1 MENNSGGR
9 STKVVFQHNV
19 VCDVYNI
26 NSTSHQKCRDN
37 ITSYT
42 EEEFVPSNVPESH
55 LTFQI
60 KRNEAVPQPIPSRL
74 VPTPLEHLPPID
86 ITDTTAEFNP
96 YFLHGE
102 TDDLLMRM
110 YNAGDRTLI
119 DYNAAQENPK
129 NYRSLQ
135 EEQRGKYQDLEL
147 TLEDDDP
154 FAARDRALNSV
165 ELDDMGR
172 RRPNRLTDT
181 QINEMFSEEGLI
193 EADWSRPATA
203 PSDRI
208 LNEFELEFLD
218 NVRQTSG
225 AGKGRLIRA
234 PEPTMDIGVE
244 LADLAGTSS
253 GAGTSAAHAA
263 NPPSLP
269 TAPTAPTAPTTS
281 TALTKAPP
289 KGNAALELL
298 NEYGARALDEF
309 RLFATRRNAMDFGSM
324 AISSG
329 VGMVAGYYTGKA
341 LTEND
346 WFKGLLMSDT
356 STWSGAAKAYSGG
369 SLIGLTAGAATGAAA
384 SLTQTL
390 GTATQRGILWAMT
403 SKGVASTA
411 EQITARVFLQTAGTS
426 FLKGIAEGAF
436 VGALLV
442 PLDMYLQ
449 NLFLRNGMNHAGA
462 NSAAGAITGVAGVAV
477 SAGLMYAGIVSAP
490 ATFGMSIALAV
501 GAIAVSTIMGAV
513 FGAQQ
518 DREARDHVNNY
529 NKARNILVENLPRHG
544 FDVDK
549 TIEAIQAENPDVFF
563 GDWYKDGTQEFIY
576 MLRET
581 FNDRPYIHRDA
592 GAVSAD
598 DLKTNAY
605 MQRHMMDALRWKG
618 TQSGHPEFA
627 SIEVDELKPDEIKW
641 LDEKTNGTWR
651 INAEL
656 QANIQYQAMINDQI
670 KTDTAQK
677 AVYTYWFN
685 NKTLVGLDPKIL
697 ERARSNDANIIANG
711 GTNTFQSAL
720 DRHTMLDAQ
729 NIILQMFQTEGT
741 TYEHI
746 DPALLA
752 HAERDPNFKAI
763 ATEYQTTMIET
774 ADRMN
779 ISLPQLITLQQTP
792 PERQARLYQ
801 NYQFDILKQNNQVV
815 SEVIDLNNQVD
826 FANQTGQD
834 FYDIDQYRL
843 NTMTDEERSRWNP
856 VEAQIYLAHQ
866 ANMSLQQYNDYLHE
880 LGKGNRG
887 DFNNLPEYTELELRQ
902 QFDADIEHF
911 YAELAMSGHEGE
923 YIYNYQTQTFELN
936 ENSAS
941 YGAPMAM
948 SMMSARTFHI
958 DPFMPESLAKSNQD
972 FTDMAHGINESQAA
986 QVDAYNVELM
996 LELNEF
1002 DMEHRRAVADY
1013 NAYHN
1018 LRGLD
1023 GGIYFNAEE
1032 EYQRRR
1038 AVYNPISE
1046 NIYDYIDTTTIT
1058 DPDKGVYDRP
1068 NKYNIS
1074 NATLKD
1080 PKENI
1085 KYSEMDTWKNRGM
1098 SDTEI
1103 NLARANITRDMIED
1117 AVNRDGGRHD
1127 YNEVVLMVVGDWI
1140 YEYRRMTD
1148 TNIGIQYKIDTY
1160 NGTAEVIN
1168 KYDEDYEMPDGYN
1181 PLDGKVYYK
1190 GEVIEDYDD
1199 IYYRAEKERNTGIE
1213 SEAREEERILNAEL
1227 AAARGDEGLLDN
1239 MAEGAYEA
1247 SRRALNDELGGNN
1260 LSNDP
1265 NNDAIGN
1272 NNLNEHDDYY
1282 NP

>member
-1 MENNSGGR
+1 METNSGGR
-9 STKVVFQHNV
+9 STRVVFQHNV

-55 LTFQI
+55 FTFQI
-60 KRNEAVPQPIPSRL
+60 KRNETIARPIPSRL
-74 VPTPLEHLPPID
+74 VPQPLDHIPPVEVAH
-86 ITDTTAEFNP
+86 TTAEFNS

-102 TDDLLMRM
+102 TDDVLMR
-110 YNAGDRTLI
+110 YYSAGDRTLI
-119 DYNAAQENPK
+119 DYMVAQENPK
-129 NYRSLQ
+129 NYSSLQ
-135 EEQRGKYQDLEL
+135 EEQRGQFQDLEL
-147 TLEDDDP
+147 TLEDDSP
-154 FAARDRALNSV
+154 FAVSDRALNSV
-165 ELDDMGR
+165 ELDEFGR
-172 RRPNRLTDT
+172 RRGTLSRD
-181 QINEMFSEEGLI
+181 QIFDMFSDEALI
-193 EADWSRPATA
+193 EGDFSRPA
-203 PSDRI
+203 SDRI
-208 LNEFELEFLD
+208 LNQFELEYYQNIRD
-218 NVRQTSG
+218 GR
-225 AGKGRLIRA
+225 GRLSIQD
-234 PEPTMDIGVE
+234 PIMDMGVE
-244 LADLAGTSS
+244 LVDLAGTSS

-263 NPPSLP
+263 NPPTAPSVP
-269 TAPTAPTAPTTS
+269 TAPTQASS
-281 TALTKAPP
+281 TALVPANNAPTRN
-289 KGNAALELL
+289 NAAMELL

-309 RLFATRRNAMDFGSM
+309 RLFATRKNAMDFGAM
-324 AISSG
+324 ALSSG

-346 WFKGLLMSDT
+346 WFRGLLMSDT
-356 STWSGAAKAYSGG
+356 TTWEGAAKAYSGG

-390 GTATQRGILWAMT
+390 GTATQRGVLWAMT
-403 SKGVASTA
+403 SKGIASTA
-411 EQITARVFLQTAGTS
+411 EQITARAFLQAAGSS

-436 VGALLV
+436 IGALLV

-462 NSAAGAITGVAGVAV
+462 NSASGAITGVVGVGL

-501 GAIAVSTIMGAV
+501 GAIAVSTIAGAI

-518 DREARDHVNNY
+518 DREARDYTNKY
-529 NKARNILVENLPRHG
+529 NFERNILVENLPRHG
-544 FDVDK
+544 YDVDK
-549 TIEAIQAENPDVFF
+549 TIAAVQAENPDAFW
-563 GDWYKDGTQEFIY
+563 GEWYKDGAQEFIY

-581 FNDRPYIHRDA
+581 FNERPYVHRDA
-592 GAVSAD
+592 ASVSAD
-598 DLKTNAY
+598 DLKTNGY

-651 INAEL
+651 MNAEL
-656 QANIQYQAMINDQI
+656 QANIQYQSMINDQL

-677 AVYTYWFN
+677 AVYTYWYN
-685 NKTLVGLDPKIL
+685 NKTLVGLDERTL
-697 ERARSNDANIIANG
+697 ERARRNDAGIISSG
-711 GTNTFQSAL
+711 GDVSTTFQSQL

-729 NIILQMFQTEGT
+729 NIILQMFQTSGT
-741 TYEHI
+741 KYENI
-746 DPALLA
+746 NPELIAN
-752 HAERDPNFKAI
+752 AERDPNFKAI
-763 ATEYQTTMIET
+763 ATDYQTNMIAT

-779 ISLPQLITLQQTP
+779 ITLPQLVILQQTP

-801 NYQFDILKQNNQVV
+801 NYQFDVLKQNNQVV
-815 SEVIDLNNQVD
+815 GEVIDLNNQVD

-843 NTMTDEERSRWNP
+843 HGMTDEQRSLWNP

-866 ANMSLQQYNDYLHE
+866 AGMSLQQYNDYLHE

-887 DFNNLPEYTELELRQ
+887 DFNNLPEYTELQLRQ

-923 YIYNYQTQTFELN
+923 YIYNPQTQSFELN
-936 ENSAS
+936 PNSAS

-948 SMMSARTFHI
+948 SMMSTKSFQI
-958 DPFMPESLAKSNQD
+958 DPFIPASLAKSNQD
-972 FTDMAHGINESQAA
+972 FSDMAHGINESQAA
-986 QVDAYNVELM
+986 EADAYNLQLAMELGAY
-996 LELNEF
+996 
-1002 DMEHRRAVADY
+1002 DAEHRRAVADY

-1023 GGIYFNAEE
+1023 GGVYFNAEE

-1038 AVYNPISE
+1038 VVYNPISE
-1046 NIYDYIDTTTIT
+1046 NIYDYIDTTIIT

-1098 SDTEI
+1098 SDDEI
-1103 NLARANITRDMIED
+1103 NLARSNITRQMIED

-1140 YEYRRMTD
+1140 YEYRRMTND
-1148 TNIGIQYKIDTY
+1148 EIGLQYKIDTY
-1160 NGTAEVIN
+1160 NGTAETIN
-1168 KYDEDYEMPDGYN
+1168 EYDEDFDMPDGYN

-1190 GEVIEDYDD
+1190 GKVIEDYDD
-1199 IYYRAEKERNTGIE
+1199 LYYRAEKERTTGIE
-1213 SEAREEERILNAEL
+1213 SASKDEERIINAEL
-1227 AAARGDEGLLDN
+1227 SAARGDEGVFDSPVRGSFDTN
-1239 MAEGAYEA
+1239 IDAAGTTG
-1247 SRRALNDELGGNN
+1247 LGTAN
-1260 LSNDP
+1260 P
-1265 NNDAIGN
+1265 NNTN
-1272 NNLNEHDDYY
+1272 SNENDDYD

>member
-9 STKVVFQHNV
+9 STRVVFQHNV
-19 VCDVYNI
+19 VCDVFNT

-55 LTFQI
+55 FTFQI
-60 KRNEAVPQPIPSRL
+60 KRNEAIARPIPSRL
-74 VPTPLEHLPPID
+74 VPQPLDHIPPVEVAH
-86 ITDTTAEFNP
+86 TTAQFNS
-96 YFLHGE
+96 YLLHGE
-102 TDDLLMRM
+102 TDDILMR
-110 YNAGDRTLI
+110 YYSAGDRTLI
-119 DYNAAQENPK
+119 DYMAAQENPK

-135 EEQRGKYQDLEL
+135 EEQRGQYQDLEL
-147 TLEDDDP
+147 TLEDDSP
-154 FAARDRALNSV
+154 FAASDRALNNV
-165 ELDDMGR
+165 ELDEFGR
-172 RRPNRLTDT
+172 RRGGLSRD
-181 QINEMFSEEGLI
+181 QIFDMFSDEVLTAE
-193 EADWSRPATA
+193 DFSRPA
-203 PSDRI
+203 SDRI
-208 LNEFELEFLD
+208 LNQFELEYYQNIRD
-218 NVRQTSG
+218 GR
-225 AGKGRLIRA
+225 GRLIIQD
-234 PEPTMDIGVE
+234 PVMDIGVE

-263 NPPSLP
+263 NPPPAPAVP
-269 TAPTAPTAPTTS
+269 TAPTQASS
-281 TALTKAPP
+281 TALVPANNAPTRN
-289 KGNAALELL
+289 NAAMDLL

-309 RLFATRRNAMDFGSM
+309 RLFATRKNAMDFGAM
-324 AISSG
+324 AVSSG
-329 VGMVAGYYTGKA
+329 VGLVAGYYTGKA

-346 WFKGLLMSDT
+346 WFRGLLMSDT
-356 STWSGAAKAYSGG
+356 TTWEGAAKAYSGG
-369 SLIGLTAGAATGAAA
+369 ALIGLTAGAATGAAA

-403 SKGVASTA
+403 SKGIATTA
-411 EQITARVFLQTAGTS
+411 EQITARAFLQAAGSS

-462 NSAAGAITGVAGVAV
+462 GSASGAITGVVGAGI

-501 GAIAVSTIMGAV
+501 GAIAVSTIAGAI

-518 DREARDHVNNY
+518 DREAKEYVNNY
-529 NKARNILVENLPRHG
+529 NFQRNILVENLPRHG
-544 FDVDK
+544 YDVDK
-549 TIEAIQAENPDVFF
+549 TIAAIQAESPDAFW
-563 GDWYKDGTQEFIY
+563 GEWYKDGAQEFIY

-581 FNDRPYIHRDA
+581 FNDRPYVHRDA
-592 GAVSAD
+592 ASVSAD
-598 DLKTNAY
+598 DLKTNGY

-627 SIEVDELKPDEIKW
+627 SIQVEELNADEIKW

-651 INAEL
+651 MNAEL
-656 QANIQYQAMINDQI
+656 QANIQYQSMINNQI

-685 NKTLVGLDPKIL
+685 NKTLDGLDPKIL
-697 ERARSNDANIIANG
+697 ERARSNDAGIISSG
-711 GTNTFQSAL
+711 GDVSTTFQSQL

-729 NIILQMFQTEGT
+729 NIILQMFQTAGT
-741 TYEHI
+741 TYENI
-746 DPALLA
+746 SEALRA
-752 HAERDPNFKAI
+752 NAERDPNFREI
-763 ATEYQTTMIET
+763 ATNYQSNMIAT

-779 ISLPQLITLQQTP
+779 ISLTQLVILQQTP

-801 NYQFDILKQNNQVV
+801 NFQFDILKQNNQVV
-815 SEVIDLNNQVD
+815 GEVIDLNNQVD

-843 NTMTDEERSRWNP
+843 HGMTEEQRSLWNP
-856 VEAQIYLAHQ
+856 AEAQIYLAHQ
-866 ANMSLQQYNDYLHE
+866 AGMSLQQYNDYLHE

-887 DFNNLPEYTELELRQ
+887 DFNNLPEYTELQLRQ

-923 YIYNYQTQTFELN
+923 YIYNPQTQSFELN
-936 ENSAS
+936 PNNDGRVNME
-941 YGAPMAM
+941 APRRRM
-948 SMMSARTFHI
+948 FQI
-958 DPFMPESLAKSNQD
+958 DPFIPASLEKSNQD
-972 FTDMAHGINESQAA
+972 FSDMAHGINESQAA
-986 QVDAYNVELM
+986 EVDAYNLQLATELGVY
-996 LELNEF
+996 
-1002 DMEHRRAVADY
+1002 DAEHRRAVADY

-1023 GGIYFNAEE
+1023 GGVYFNAEE

-1046 NIYDYIDTTTIT
+1046 NIYDYIDTTEIT
-1058 DPDKGVYDRP
+1058 NPNKGIYDRP

-1074 NATLKD
+1074 NATLRD

-1085 KYSEMDTWKNRGM
+1085 KYSEIDTWKNRGM

-1103 NLARANITRDMIED
+1103 NLARANITRQMIED
-1117 AVNRDGGRHD
+1117 AVNKDGGRHD

-1148 TNIGIQYKIDTY
+1148 AEIGLQYKIDTY
-1160 NGTAEVIN
+1160 NATGKIIN
-1168 KYDEDYEMPDGYN
+1168 EYDEDFEMPDGYN

-1190 GEVIEDYDD
+1190 GVVIEDYDD
-1199 IYYRAEKERNTGIE
+1199 LYYRAEKERTTGIE
-1213 SEAREEERILNAEL
+1213 SEARDEERIINAEIS
-1227 AAARGDEGLLDN
+1227 AARGDEGVFDSPIRGSYDTGED
-1239 MAEGAYEA
+1239 AAGTTG
-1247 SRRALNDELGGNN
+1247 LGTTN
-1260 LSNDP
+1260 P
-1265 NNDAIGN
+1265 NNTN
-1272 NNLNEHDDYY
+1272 SNEHDDYD

>member
-1 MENNSGGR
+1 METNSGGR
-9 STKVVFQHNV
+9 STRVVFKHNV
-19 VCDVYNI
+19 VCDVYNV

-42 EEEFVPSNVPESH
+42 EEEFVPTNVPENH
-55 LTFQI
+55 FTFQI
-60 KRNEAVPQPIPSRL
+60 KRNEAIARPIPSRL
-74 VPTPLEHLPPID
+74 VPQPID
-86 ITDTTAEFNP
+86 HIPPVEVAHTTAQFNS
-96 YFLHGE
+96 YLLHGE
-102 TDDLLMRM
+102 TDDILMR
-110 YNAGDRTLI
+110 YYSAGDRTLI

-135 EEQRGKYQDLEL
+135 EEQRGQYQDLEL
-147 TLEDDDP
+147 TLEDDNP
-154 FAARDRALNSV
+154 FAASDRALNTV
-165 ELDDMGR
+165 ELDEFGR
-172 RRPNRLTDT
+172 RRGTLSRD
-181 QINEMFSEEGLI
+181 QIFDIFSDEALI
-193 EADWSRPATA
+193 EGDFTRPA
-203 PSDRI
+203 SDRI
-208 LNEFELEFLD
+208 LNQFELEYYQNIRD
-218 NVRQTSG
+218 GR
-225 AGKGRLIRA
+225 GRLIIQD
-234 PEPTMDIGVE
+234 PVMDIGVE

-263 NPPSLP
+263 NPPPAPSVP
-269 TAPTAPTAPTTS
+269 TAPTQASS
-281 TALTKAPP
+281 TALVPANNAPSRT
-289 KGNAALELL
+289 NAAMDLL

-309 RLFATRRNAMDFGSM
+309 RLFATRKNAMDFGAM
-324 AISSG
+324 ALSSG
-329 VGMVAGYYTGKA
+329 VGLVAGYYTGKA

-346 WFKGLLMSDT
+346 WFRGLLMSDT
-356 STWSGAAKAYSGG
+356 TTWEGAAKAYSGG
-369 SLIGLTAGAATGAAA
+369 ALIGLTAGAATGAAA

-390 GTATQRGILWAMT
+390 GTATQRGVLWAMT
-403 SKGVASTA
+403 SKGIATTA
-411 EQITARVFLQTAGTS
+411 EQITARAFLQAAGSS

-462 NSAAGAITGVAGVAV
+462 GATSGVITGVVGAGI

-501 GAIAVSTIMGAV
+501 GAIAVSTIAGAI

-518 DREARDHVNNY
+518 DKEAREYTNNY
-529 NKARNILVENLPRHG
+529 NFHRNILVENLPKYNY
-544 FDVDK
+544 DVDK
-549 TIEAIQAENPDVFF
+549 TIAAVQAENPDAFW
-563 GDWYKDGTQEFIY
+563 GEWYKDGAQEFIY

-581 FNDRPYIHRDA
+581 FNDRPYVHRDA
-592 GAVSAD
+592 ASVSAD
-598 DLKTNAY
+598 DLKTNGY

-651 INAEL
+651 MNAEL
-656 QANIQYQAMINDQI
+656 QANIQYQSMINNQI

-685 NKTLVGLDPKIL
+685 NKTLDGLDPKIL
-697 ERARSNDANIIANG
+697 ERARSNDAGIISSG
-711 GTNTFQSAL
+711 GDVSTTFQSQL

-729 NIILQMFQTEGT
+729 NIILQMFQTSGT
-741 TYEHI
+741 TYENI
-746 DPALLA
+746 SEALRA
-752 HAERDPNFKAI
+752 NAERDPNFRAI
-763 ATEYQTTMIET
+763 ATDYQTNMIAT

-779 ISLPQLITLQQTP
+779 ITLPQLVILQQTP

-801 NYQFDILKQNNQVV
+801 NFQFDVLKQNNQVV
-815 SEVIDLNNQVD
+815 GEVIDLNNQID

-843 NTMTDEERSRWNP
+843 HAMTDEQRSGWNP
-856 VEAQIYLAHQ
+856 TDAQIYLAHQ
-866 ANMSLQQYNDYLHE
+866 AGMSLQQYNDYLHE

-887 DFNNLPEYTELELRQ
+887 DFNNLPEYTELQLRQ

-923 YIYNYQTQTFELN
+923 YIYNPQTQTFELN
-936 ENSAS
+936 PNSAS

-948 SMMSARTFHI
+948 SMMTTRSFQI
-958 DPFMPESLAKSNQD
+958 DPFIPASLAKSNQD
-972 FTDMAHGINESQAA
+972 FSDMAHGVNESQAA
-986 QVDAYNVELM
+986 EADAYNLQLAMELGTY
-996 LELNEF
+996 
-1002 DMEHRRAVADY
+1002 DAEHRRAVADY

-1023 GGIYFNAEE
+1023 GGVYFNAEE

-1046 NIYDYIDTTTIT
+1046 NIYDYIDTTVIT
-1058 DPDKGVYDRP
+1058 EPNKGVYDRP

-1074 NATLKD
+1074 NATLRD

-1085 KYSEMDTWKNRGM
+1085 KYSEIDTWKNRGM
-1098 SDTEI
+1098 TDTEI
-1103 NLARANITRDMIED
+1103 NLARANITRQMIED
-1117 AVNRDGGRHD
+1117 AVNKDGGRHD
-1127 YNEVVLMVVGDWI
+1127 YNDIVLMVVGDWI

-1148 TNIGIQYKIDTY
+1148 TNIGLQYKIDTY
-1160 NGTAEVIN
+1160 NATAKVIN
-1168 KYDEDYEMPDGYN
+1168 EYDEDFEMPDGYN

-1199 IYYRAEKERNTGIE
+1199 LYYRAEKERTTGIE
-1213 SEAREEERILNAEL
+1213 SEARDEERIINAEIS
-1227 AAARGDEGLLDN
+1227 AARGDEGVFDSPVRGSYDTN
-1239 MAEGAYEA
+1239 IDAAGTTG
-1247 SRRALNDELGGNN
+1247 LGTTN
-1260 LSNDP
+1260 P
-1265 NNDAIGN
+1265 NNN
-1272 NNLNEHDDYY
+1272 TNSNEHDDYD